1 VLAAGELRSTR
12 LGDCP
17 LSVDRVGAGFGMETH
32 SNDGTLR
39 AMKIPVASKF
49 VTKFV
54 VAASVLI
61 ALGVGQPRAAD
72 APRPSGATGADVMA
86 VQAVTY
92 CFADTIAVTGYL
104 VPRQEAVANLEDG
117 YRVVEVIAK
126 EGATVAVNGDLA
138 RLTRLEGPGPQGARP
153 GPSSIVLKAPA
164 SGVITQS
171 TAMIGAVA
179 NPMMPQPL
187 FRIMI
192 DGDIELE
199 VDVPSIHVP
208 KLRGDGRQTARVE
221 VENGIELSGRVRIV
235 PGEIDRMTQ
244 LAKVRLSVDKNPSL
258 RVGMFA
264 RAAIDASRS
273 CGVSVPR
280 SAVTY
285 RTEGASVQVLV
296 KGVVKTQR
304 VVTGLTSDTDIEI
317 KSGVNEGDILVA
329 SAGTSLHDGD
339 AVKPVFLKRFAE

>member
-1 VLAAGELRSTR
+1 
-12 LGDCP
+12 
-17 LSVDRVGAGFGMETH
+17 METH
-32 SNDGTLR
+32 SNDGTLT
-39 AMKIPVASKF
+39 AMRIPVAPKF
-49 VTKFV
+49 VAKFI
-54 VAASVLI
+54 VAAGILI
-61 ALGVGQPRAAD
+61 AFGVVQPRAAD
-72 APRPSGATGADVMA
+72 PPRPAGATGAGAEVMA

-104 VPRQEAVANLEDG
+104 VPRQEAVVNLEDG
-117 YRVVEVIAK
+117 YRVAEVIAK
-126 EGATVAVNGDLA
+126 EGATVAANGDLA
-138 RLTRLEGPGPQGARP
+138 RLTRLDGPGPQGARP
-153 GPSSIVLKAPA
+153 GPATLIAKAPA
-164 SGVITQS
+164 TGVITQS

-199 VDVPSIHVP
+199 VDVLSIHVP
-208 KLRGDGRQTARVE
+208 KLRSDGRQTARVE
-221 VENGIELSGRVRIV
+221 VENGTELSGRVRIV
-235 PGEIDRMTQ
+235 PGEVDRMTQ
-244 LAKVRLSVDKNPSL
+244 LAKVRLSIDKNPSL

-273 CGVSVPR
+273 CGVAVPR

-285 RTEGASVQVLV
+285 RTEGASVQVIV

-304 VVTGLTSDTDIEI
+304 VFTGLTSDTDIEI
-317 KSGVNEGDILVA
+317 KSGVSEGDTLVA

-339 AVKPVFLKRFAE
+339 AVKPVLPKRFAE

>member
-1 VLAAGELRSTR
+1 LPALRR
-12 LGDCP
+12 P
-17 LSVDRVGAGFGMETH
+17 AGAGFDKETH
-32 SNDGTLR
+32 SNDGTLT
-39 AMKIPVASKF
+39 AMKTPVAPTF
-49 VTKFV
+49 
-54 VAASVLI
+54 VAAASILI
-61 ALGVGQPRAAD
+61 ALGIGQPRAAD
-72 APRPSGATGADVMA
+72 PPRASGASGADVMA

-117 YRVVEVIAK
+117 YRVTEVIAK
-126 EGATVAVNGDLA
+126 EGATVAINAELA
-138 RLTRLEGPGPQGARP
+138 RLSKLEGPGPQGARP

-187 FRIMI
+187 FRIMV
-192 DGDIELE
+192 DGDVELE

-221 VENGIELSGRVRIV
+221 VENGTELSGRVRIV

-244 LAKVRLSVDKNPSL
+244 LAKVRLSIDKNPSL

-285 RTEGASVQVLV
+285 RTEGASVQVIV

-317 KSGVNEGDILVA
+317 KSGVDEGDTLVA

>member
-1 VLAAGELRSTR
+1 
-12 LGDCP
+12 
-17 LSVDRVGAGFGMETH
+17 
-32 SNDGTLR
+32 
-39 AMKIPVASKF
+39 MKIPVAPNF
-49 VTKFV
+49 VAKFV
-54 VAASVLI
+54 VAASLLL
-61 ALGVGQPRAAD
+61 ALGFGQPRAAD
-72 APRPSGATGADVMA
+72 APRASGTTGADVMA

-92 CFADTIAVTGYL
+92 CFADTIAVTGFL
-104 VPRQEAVANLEDG
+104 VPRQEAVANLDDG
-117 YRVVEVIAK
+117 YRVAEVIAK
-126 EGATVAVNGDLA
+126 EGATVAANAELA
-138 RLTRLEGPGPQGARP
+138 RLTKLEGPPLPQGARP

-164 SGVITQS
+164 AGVITRS

-187 FRIMI
+187 FRIMV

-221 VENGIELSGRVRIV
+221 VENGTELSGRVRIV

-244 LAKVRLSVDKNPSL
+244 LAKVRLSIDKNPSL

-285 RTEGASVQVLV
+285 RTEGASVQVIV
-296 KGVVKTQR
+296 KGVVKTQK
-304 VVTGLTSDTDIEI
+304 VDTGLTSDADIEI
-317 KSGVNEGDILVA
+317 KSGVNEGDTLVA

-339 AVKPVFLKRFAE
+339 PVKPVFLKRFAE

>member
-1 VLAAGELRSTR
+1 
-12 LGDCP
+12 
-17 LSVDRVGAGFGMETH
+17 METQ
-32 SNDGTLR
+32 SNDGTLQ
-39 AMKIPVASKF
+39 AMKIPVAP
-49 VTKFV
+49 KFV

-61 ALGVGQPRAAD
+61 AFGLGQPRAAD
-72 APRPSGATGADVMA
+72 APRAGGATGADVMA

-104 VPRQEAVANLEDG
+104 VPRQEAVVNLEDG
-117 YRVVEVIAK
+117 YRVAEVMAR
-126 EGATVAVNGDLA
+126 EGNTVAVNGDLA
-138 RLTRLEGPGPQGARP
+138 RLVKLDGPGPQGARP
-153 GPSSIVLKAPA
+153 GPATLFAKAPA
-164 SGVITQS
+164 PGVITQS

-199 VDVPSIHVP
+199 VDVPSIHIP

-221 VENGIELSGRVRIV
+221 VENGTELSGRVRIV

-244 LAKVRLSVDKNPSL
+244 LAKVRLSIDKNPSL

-273 CGVSVPR
+273 CGIAVPR

-285 RTEGASVQVLV
+285 RTEGASVQAIVR
-296 KGVVKTQR
+296 GVVKTQK
-304 VVTGLTSDTDIEI
+304 VLTGLTSDTDIEI
-317 KSGVNEGDILVA
+317 KSGVNEGDVLVA

-339 AVKPVFLKRFAE
+339 SVKPVFLKRFAE

>member
-1 VLAAGELRSTR
+1 
-12 LGDCP
+12 
-17 LSVDRVGAGFGMETH
+17 
-32 SNDGTLR
+32 
-39 AMKIPVASKF
+39 
-49 VTKFV
+49 
-54 VAASVLI
+54 
-61 ALGVGQPRAAD
+61 
-72 APRPSGATGADVMA
+72 VM
-86 VQAVTY
+86 
-92 CFADTIAVTGYL
+92 
-104 VPRQEAVANLEDG
+104 
-117 YRVVEVIAK
+117 AK
-126 EGATVAVNGDLA
+126 EGATVALNGDLA
-138 RLTRLEGPGPQGARP
+138 RLTKLEGPGPQGARP
-153 GPSSIVLKAPA
+153 GPPNVVLKAPA
-164 SGVITQS
+164 AGVITQS

-187 FRIMI
+187 FRIMV

-208 KLRGDGRQTARVE
+208 KLRADGRQTARVE
-221 VENGIELSGRVRIV
+221 VENGTELSGRVRIV

-244 LAKVRLSVDKNPSL
+244 LAKVRLSIDKNPSL

-285 RTEGASVQVLV
+285 RTEGASVQVIV

-304 VVTGLTSDTDIEI
+304 VVTGLTSDADIEI
-317 KSGVNEGDILVA
+317 KNGVNEGDTLVA

>member
-1 VLAAGELRSTR
+1 
-12 LGDCP
+12 
-17 LSVDRVGAGFGMETH
+17 METY
-32 SNDGTLR
+32 SNDGTLE
-39 AMKIPVASKF
+39 AMRIPAAPKF
-49 VTKFV
+49 VTRSV
-54 VAASVLI
+54 IAASVLI
-61 ALGVGQPRAAD
+61 AFGLGQPRAAD
-72 APRPSGATGADVMA
+72 PPRSAGATGADVMA

-104 VPRQEAVANLEDG
+104 VPRQEAIANIDDG
-117 YRVVEVIAK
+117 YRVAEVMAK
-126 EGATVAVNGDLA
+126 EGATVAANADLA
-138 RLTRLEGPGPQGARP
+138 RLTRLEAPGPQGARP
-153 GPSSIVLKAPA
+153 GPASIVLKAPA
-164 SGVITQS
+164 AGVITHS

-187 FRIMI
+187 FRIMV
-192 DGDIELE
+192 DGEIELE

-208 KLRGDGRQTARVE
+208 KLRADGRQTARVE
-221 VENGIELSGRVRIV
+221 VENGTELSGRVRLV
-235 PGEIDRMTQ
+235 PGEVDRMTQ
-244 LAKVRLSVDKNPSL
+244 LAKVRLSIDKNPSL

-285 RTEGASVQVLV
+285 RTEGASVQVIV
-296 KGVVKTQR
+296 KDVVKTQH
-304 VVTGLTSDTDIEI
+304 VVTGLTSDSDIEI

-339 AVKPVFLKRFAE
+339 AVKPVFLKRLTE

>member
-1 VLAAGELRSTR
+1 
-12 LGDCP
+12 
-17 LSVDRVGAGFGMETH
+17 METH
-32 SNDGTLR
+32 SNDGTLE
-39 AMKIPVASKF
+39 AMRIPAAPKF
-49 VTKFV
+49 AIRFV
-54 VAASVLI
+54 IAASVLI
-61 ALGVGQPRAAD
+61 ALGLGEPRAAD
-72 APRPSGATGADVMA
+72 APRPTGATGADVMA
-86 VQAVTY
+86 VRAVTY

-104 VPRQEAVANLEDG
+104 VPRQEAIANIDDG
-117 YRVVEVIAK
+117 YRVAEVIAK
-126 EGATVAVNGDLA
+126 EGATIAANADLA

-153 GPSSIVLKAPA
+153 GPASIVLKAPA
-164 SGVITQS
+164 AGVITHS
-171 TAMIGAVA
+171 TAMIGSVA

-187 FRIMI
+187 FRIMV
-192 DGDIELE
+192 DGEIELE

-208 KLRGDGRQTARVE
+208 KLRADGRQTARVE
-221 VENGIELSGRVRIV
+221 VENGTELSGRVRLV

-244 LAKVRLSVDKNPSL
+244 LAKVRLSIDKNPSL
-258 RVGMFA
+258 RVGMFG

-285 RTEGASVQVLV
+285 RTEGASVQVIV
-296 KGVVKTQR
+296 KDVVKTQH

-339 AVKPVFLKRFAE
+339 AVKPVFLRRFTE

>member
-1 VLAAGELRSTR
+1 
-12 LGDCP
+12 
-17 LSVDRVGAGFGMETH
+17 
-32 SNDGTLR
+32 
-39 AMKIPVASKF
+39 MKIPVVPKL
-49 VTKFV
+49 V
-54 VAASVLI
+54 VAASAVI
-61 ALGVGQPRAAD
+61 AFGLGQSCAAD
-72 APRPSGATGADVMA
+72 APRPSGAAGAGAEVMA

-104 VPRQEAVANLEDG
+104 VPRQEAVANLDDG
-117 YRVVEVIAK
+117 YRVAEVMAK
-126 EGATVAVNGDLA
+126 EGATVAANADLA
-138 RLTRLEGPGPQGARP
+138 RLTKLEGPGPQGARP

-208 KLRGDGRQTARVE
+208 KLRADGRQTARVE
-221 VENGIELSGRVRIV
+221 VENGTELSGRVRMV

-244 LAKVRLSVDKNPSL
+244 LAKVRLSIDKNPSL

-285 RTEGASVQVLV
+285 RTEGASVQVIV

-304 VVTGLTSDTDIEI
+304 VLTGLTSDTDIEI
-317 KSGVNEGDILVA
+317 KSGVGEGDTLVA

>member
-1 VLAAGELRSTR
+1 MVGQL
-12 LGDCP
+12 LGQ
-17 LSVDRVGAGFGMETH
+17 VETERGAGFDMETL
-32 SNDGTLR
+32 SNDGTLA
-39 AMKIPVASKF
+39 AMRIPAAPKSVTRF
-49 VTKFV
+49 VI
-54 VAASVLI
+54 AASVLI
-61 ALGVGQPRAAD
+61 AFGLGEPRAAD
-72 APRPSGATGADVMA
+72 APRPSGPAGADVMA

-104 VPRQEAVANLEDG
+104 VPRQEAVANIDDG
-117 YRVVEVIAK
+117 YRVAEVMAK
-126 EGATVAVNGDLA
+126 VGATVAANADLA
-138 RLTRLEGPGPQGARP
+138 RLTKLEGPGGPQGLRP
-153 GPSSIVLKAPA
+153 GPASIVLKAPA
-164 SGVITQS
+164 AGVITQS

-187 FRIMI
+187 FRIMV
-192 DGDIELE
+192 DGEIELE

-208 KLRGDGRQTARVE
+208 KLRADGRQTARVE
-221 VENGIELSGRVRIV
+221 VENGTELSGRVRLV
-235 PGEIDRMTQ
+235 PGEVDRMTQ
-244 LAKVRLSVDKNPSL
+244 LAKVRLSIDKNPSL

-285 RTEGASVQVLV
+285 RTEGASVQVIV
-296 KGVVKTQR
+296 RDVVKTQH

-317 KSGVNEGDILVA
+317 KSGVSEGDTLVA

-339 AVKPVFLKRFAE
+339 AVKPVFLKRFTE

>member
-1 VLAAGELRSTR
+1 MRIPVAPEVVVAVSALIVLGIGELR
-12 LGDCP
+12 
-17 LSVDRVGAGFGMETH
+17 GADE
-32 SNDGTLR
+32 
-39 AMKIPVASKF
+39 
-49 VTKFV
+49 
-54 VAASVLI
+54 
-61 ALGVGQPRAAD
+61 PRS
-72 APRPSGATGADVMA
+72 SGATGADVMA

-92 CFADTIAVTGYL
+92 CFADTIAVTGFL
-104 VPRQEAVANLEDG
+104 VPRQEAVVNLEDG
-117 YRVVEVIAK
+117 YRVAEVMAK

-153 GPSSIVLKAPA
+153 APPTILIKAPA
-164 SGVITQS
+164 AGVITQS

-199 VDVPSIHVP
+199 VDVPSIHMP

-221 VENGIELSGRVRIV
+221 VENGTELSGRVRIV
-235 PGEIDRMTQ
+235 PGEVDRMTQ
-244 LAKVRLSVDKNPSL
+244 LAKVRLSIDKNPSL

-285 RTEGASVQVLV
+285 RTEGASVQAIV
-296 KGVVKTQR
+296 KGVVKTQH
-304 VVTGLTSDTDIEI
+304 VVTGLTSDDDIEI
-317 KSGVNEGDILVA
+317 KSGVNEGDTLVA

>member
-1 VLAAGELRSTR
+1 
-12 LGDCP
+12 
-17 LSVDRVGAGFGMETH
+17 M
-32 SNDGTLR
+32 N
-39 AMKIPVASKF
+39 IPVAPNF
-49 VTKFV
+49 VTTFV
-54 VAASVLI
+54 VAASLLV
-61 ALGVGQPRAAD
+61 ALGFGQPRAAD
-72 APRPSGATGADVMA
+72 APRASGATGADVMA

-92 CFADTIAVTGYL
+92 CFADTIAVTGFL

-117 YRVVEVIAK
+117 YRVAEVIAK
-126 EGATVAVNGDLA
+126 EGATVAVNADLA
-138 RLTRLEGPGPQGARP
+138 RLTKLEGPPLPQGARP

-164 SGVITQS
+164 AGVITRS

-187 FRIMI
+187 FRIMV

-221 VENGIELSGRVRIV
+221 VENGTELSGRVRIV

-244 LAKVRLSVDKNPSL
+244 LAKVRLSIDKNPSL

-285 RTEGASVQVLV
+285 RTEGASVQVIV
-296 KGVVKTQR
+296 KGVVKTQK
-304 VVTGLTSDTDIEI
+304 VDTGLTSDADIEI
-317 KSGVNEGDILVA
+317 KSGVNEGDTLVA

-339 AVKPVFLKRFAE
+339 PVKPVFLKRFAE